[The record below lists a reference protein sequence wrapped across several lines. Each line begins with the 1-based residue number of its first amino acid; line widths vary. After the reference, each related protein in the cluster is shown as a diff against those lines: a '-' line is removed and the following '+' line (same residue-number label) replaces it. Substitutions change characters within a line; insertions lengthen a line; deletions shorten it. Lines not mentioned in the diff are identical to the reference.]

1 MVAYQICSEGG
12 IQQVNTLLV
21 YGILI
26 PITFSRISVGCLYIP
41 VNKASRTAPLTSDR
55 NIVLRYPIVARPAR
69 KV

>member
-41 VNKASRTAPLTSDR
+41 VNKASRTAFLTFGRDIVVQLCDR
-55 NIVLRYPIVARPAR
+55 RASR
-69 KV
+69 